1 MVVDGQ
7 TVVRSLFD
15 RVIFIIRRK
24 NLNSPEYRIT
34 AVDIVD
40 TLYRLGHSDLIA
52 GTDMA
57 TLLET
62 WRNLAYGDGLDD
74 KKKEE
79 LWTNYFT
86 IEKGIY
92 EKILSN
98 PTEVVEGTVK
108 ELAEK
113 YGTEVLIMTGFL
125 DGINE
130 SLKGYENP
138 IDTMTEDTVV
148 KIEIDPEKLYYN
160 MVEAKASWLYELP
173 QWTEILSAET
183 RTELYKKQ
191 KASGTVRRQG
201 HKIYPNDPCPCGSGK
216 KYKKCCGRNA

>member
-1 MVVDGQ
+1 
-7 TVVRSLFD
+7 
-15 RVIFIIRRK
+15 
-24 NLNSPEYRIT
+24 
-34 AVDIVD
+34 
-40 TLYRLGHSDLIA
+40 
-52 GTDMA
+52 MA
-57 TLLET
+57 LLET
-62 WRNLAYGDGLDD
+62 WRNLAYGEGLDEQ
-74 KKKEE
+74 KREE
-79 LWTNYFT
+79 LWSGYFQ

-98 PTEVVEGTVK
+98 PTQVIEGTVK
-108 ELAEK
+108 ELAERFD
-113 YGTEVLIMTGFL
+113 TEILIMTGFL

-138 IDTMTEDTVV
+138 IDTMAEDTVV

-173 QWTEILSAET
+173 QWSEILSAET

>member
-1 MVVDGQ
+1 
-7 TVVRSLFD
+7 
-15 RVIFIIRRK
+15 
-24 NLNSPEYRIT
+24 
-34 AVDIVD
+34 
-40 TLYRLGHSDLIA
+40 
-52 GTDMA
+52 MA
-57 TLLET
+57 LLET
-62 WRNLAYGDGLDD
+62 WRNLAYGEGLDEQ
-74 KKKEE
+74 KREE
-79 LWTNYFT
+79 LWSGYFQ

-98 PTEVVEGTVK
+98 PTQVIEGTVK
-108 ELAEK
+108 ELAERFD
-113 YGTEVLIMTGFL
+113 TEILIMTGFL

-138 IDTMTEDTVV
+138 IDTMAEDTVV

>member
-1 MVVDGQ
+1 
-7 TVVRSLFD
+7 
-15 RVIFIIRRK
+15 
-24 NLNSPEYRIT
+24 
-34 AVDIVD
+34 
-40 TLYRLGHSDLIA
+40 
-52 GTDMA
+52 MA

-62 WRNLAYGDGLDD
+62 WRSLAYGDGLDD

-108 ELAEK
+108 ELAEVWHRSSH
-113 YGTEVLIMTGFL
+113 YDWFP

-138 IDTMTEDTVV
+138 IDTMAEDTVV

-173 QWTEILSAET
+173 QWSEILSAET

-216 KYKKCCGRNA
+216 KYKQCCGRNA

>member
-1 MVVDGQ
+1 
-7 TVVRSLFD
+7 
-15 RVIFIIRRK
+15 
-24 NLNSPEYRIT
+24 
-34 AVDIVD
+34 
-40 TLYRLGHSDLIA
+40 
-52 GTDMA
+52 MA
-57 TLLET
+57 TLLEN
-62 WRNLAYGDGLDD
+62 WRNLAYGDGLND
-74 KKKEE
+74 KKRED
-79 LWTNYFT
+79 LWKNYFA

-113 YGTEVLIMTGFL
+113 YETDILIMTGFL

-138 IDTMTEDTVV
+138 IETMDEDTAV

-160 MVEAKASWLYELP
+160 MVEAKASWLYGLP
-173 QWTEILSAET
+173 HWDQILSEET

-191 KASGTVRRQG
+191 KASGTVRREG

-216 KYKKCCGRNA
+216 KYKKCCGRNV

>member
-1 MVVDGQ
+1 M
-7 TVVRSLFD
+7 
-15 RVIFIIRRK
+15 
-24 NLNSPEYRIT
+24 
-34 AVDIVD
+34 
-40 TLYRLGHSDLIA
+40 
-52 GTDMA
+52 
-57 TLLET
+57 TLLEN

-79 LWTNYFT
+79 LWSGYFT

-92 EKILSN
+92 EQILAN

-113 YGTEVLIMTGFL
+113 YDTEVMIMTGFL

-138 IDTMTEDTVV
+138 IETMDEDTKV
-148 KIEIDPEKLYYN
+148 KIEIDPLYR
-160 MVEAKASWLYELP
+160 E
-173 QWTEILSAET
+173 
-183 RTELYKKQ
+183 Q
-191 KASGTVRRQG
+191 KASGTVRNT

-216 KYKKCCGRNA
+216 KYKKCCGKNK

>member
-1 MVVDGQ
+1 MS
-7 TVVRSLFD
+7 R
-15 RVIFIIRRK
+15 
-24 NLNSPEYRIT
+24 
-34 AVDIVD
+34 
-40 TLYRLGHSDLIA
+40 
-52 GTDMA
+52 
-57 TLLET
+57 TLLEQ
-62 WRNLAYGDGLDD
+62 WKDIAYDESADRASLQRFWG
-74 KKKEE
+74 
-79 LWTNYFT
+79 TYFQ
-86 IEKGIY
+86 IEKEIY
-92 EKILSN
+92 EQLLSN
-98 PTEVVEGTVK
+98 PDEEVKGTVK

-138 IDTMTEDTVV
+138 IDTMAEDTVV

-173 QWTEILSAET
+173 QWSEILSAET

-191 KASGTVRRQG
+191 KASGTVRREG

>member
-1 MVVDGQ
+1 
-7 TVVRSLFD
+7 
-15 RVIFIIRRK
+15 
-24 NLNSPEYRIT
+24 
-34 AVDIVD
+34 
-40 TLYRLGHSDLIA
+40 
-52 GTDMA
+52 MA

-62 WRNLAYGDGLDD
+62 WRSLAYGDGLDD

-138 IDTMTEDTVV
+138 IDTMAEDTVV

-160 MVEAKASWLYELP
+160 MVEAKASWHYELP
-173 QWTEILSAET
+173 QWSEILSAET

-191 KASGTVRRQG
+191 KASGTVRREG

>member
-1 MVVDGQ
+1 
-7 TVVRSLFD
+7 
-15 RVIFIIRRK
+15 
-24 NLNSPEYRIT
+24 
-34 AVDIVD
+34 
-40 TLYRLGHSDLIA
+40 
-52 GTDMA
+52 MA

-62 WRNLAYGDGLDD
+62 WRSLAYGDGLDD

-86 IEKGIY
+86 TEKGIY

-113 YGTEVLIMTGFL
+113 YGTEVLVMTGFL

-138 IDTMTEDTVV
+138 IDTMAEDTVV

-173 QWTEILSAET
+173 QWSEILSAET

-191 KASGTVRRQG
+191 KASGTVRREG